1 MALPQ
6 LSHQRTLPLVPMN
19 CQRCVEAESAE
30 AARAL
35 LARGE
40 GHCCHFG
47 RRFPRRWQHTV
58 SLTEQHLTLAGS
70 LFLQDKWR
78 AQANTFRPIRTKDAL
93 DFHYIEMKIGI
104 FYRITRLSSV

>member
-19 CQRCVEAESAE
+19 CERCVEAESAE

-40 GHCCHFG
+40 GHCCHLG
-47 RRFPRRWQHTV
+47 A
-58 SLTEQHLTLAGS
+58 EQHLTLAGS